1 MDHVSFDRALETLQ
15 GPIGRAIDGSR
26 SAAFNGGRTPIDV
39 DKVLDKIRLWLIVVL
54 PHLPRPK
61 PRNKQLVELNM
72 DQECASCNYEGSLL
86 KSGGTLTS
94 KLLRFKAWKTGYYT
108 NAQKWCQFAHCR
120 NCWNDNLDLLPQS
133 ASLTDTIH
141 ERSSKLE
148 ALSLAELKALE
159 SDLKDIIRQWSS
171 KYLDGKE
178 DGTEK
183 REININNKGMSTGSA
198 EILSKHGTLKIPIK
212 RHLLQKLKEDVE
224 LRANIQSHMVSPRL
238 FTGDTSSIQSL
249 LLQISDEPTAVQL
262 KSFQRWYAEEI
273 DGDVYSLCGFF
284 AMLGVISLAS
294 TSEKLTEKMTA
305 YENFMRCRQS
315 NLSLSEYH
323 HKFRAVVVELE
334 IVLNTTLNVDLTAHF
349 FMLQMAPDL
358 QERFKLLYQTQ
369 HPGVGYEWRH
379 MYPLMETLGRS
390 STKNKKGGPV
400 DEKARKGL
408 LAIADVIDG
417 LEERQRSEIRDSGG
431 NTGSGGGHG
440 GGFERNCAKCN
451 GETNQRRH
459 MWWQCEA
466 VDGRVAPSSQD
477 PKRVCLDGP

>member
-61 PRNKQLVELNM
+61 PRNKQLVELNT
-72 DQECASCNYEGSLL
+72 DQECASCSYEGSLL
-86 KSGGTLTS
+86 KSGGTPS
-94 KLLRFKAWKTGYYT
+94 AKLLRVKAWKTGYYT

-141 ERSSKLE
+141 ERSSNLE

-159 SDLKDIIRQWSS
+159 SDLKDTIRKWSS
-171 KYLDGKE
+171 KYLDGEK

-183 REININNKGMSTGSA
+183 KEININNKGMSTGSA
-198 EILSKHGTLKIPIK
+198 EILSKHGILKIPIK

-249 LLQISDEPTAVQL
+249 LLQISDEQTAVQL
-262 KSFQRWYAEEI
+262 KSFQKWYAEEI

-305 YENFMRCRQS
+305 YENFMR
-315 NLSLSEYH
+315 
-323 HKFRAVVVELE
+323 
-334 IVLNTTLNVDLTAHF
+334 
-349 FMLQMAPDL
+349 
-358 QERFKLLYQTQ
+358 
-369 HPGVGYEWRH
+369 
-379 MYPLMETLGRS
+379 
-390 STKNKKGGPV
+390 
-400 DEKARKGL
+400 
-408 LAIADVIDG
+408 
-417 LEERQRSEIRDSGG
+417 
-431 NTGSGGGHG
+431 
-440 GGFERNCAKCN
+440 
-451 GETNQRRH
+451 
-459 MWWQCEA
+459 
-466 VDGRVAPSSQD
+466 
-477 PKRVCLDGP
+477 